1 MKGYAAL
8 FLLVKQEMNEACQG
22 RGGTVPFSR
31 AREEGRHPKVE
42 EVRHFFWQVLERGAA
57 KPSTSFVSVKQPG
70 VGRGAAVGQEVNV
83 VGFWLWRMVN
93 PPAAEQ
99 KVVSVVV
106 FLRRDFRLGL
116 QQGWHLH
123 FLKLLT

>member
-8 FLLVKQEMNEACQG
+8 FLLVKQEMNKACQG

-83 VGFWLWRMVN
+83 VEVVGVFGFGGWLIL
-93 PPAAEQ
+93 Q
-99 KVVSVVV
+99 
-106 FLRRDFRLGL
+106 RLSR
-116 QQGWHLH
+116 
-123 FLKLLT
+123 KLLVLSYFCTVTFDSGCSRVGTYIF